1 MFVFRTD
8 SAQTAQTVYGLLKDG
23 ADFRYVSRQYNAK
36 VATVEESTEWL
47 NVSHLPDTVQKEVSA
62 LRIGGCTSP
71 HQTDDGWLILR
82 LKARREGQP
91 APLDEVEPR
100 IREVMFQRKFNAE
113 LDSVLGMLKQ
123 HSDIQYD
130 EKAIQAYFGDDS

>member
-1 MFVFRTD
+1 M
-8 SAQTAQTVYGLLKDG
+8 
-23 ADFRYVSRQYNAK
+23 
-36 VATVEESTEWL
+36 
-47 NVSHLPDTVQKEVSA
+47 
-62 LRIGGCTSP
+62 
-71 HQTDDGWLILR
+71 ILR